1 MPKEVRT
8 LAVAWAAYR
17 QMLDAE
23 LPPEA
28 IEICQSVYYGGAAAV
43 LGLVDEGFR
52 RMDAG
57 WANDRLEA
65 WREEIRHLAEKHVRG
80 GGQ

>member
-43 LGLVDEGFR
+43 LGVVDEGFR

-57 WANDRLEA
+57 
-65 WREEIRHLAEKHVRG
+65 
-80 GGQ
+80 